1 MTADSI
7 LVTGGAGFIG
17 SHLVDRLVASGRA
30 VRVLDVLEPQVHGDS
45 NGYRNP
51 DAEYVEGSVLDRELL
66 DATLEG
72 VEAVVHLAA
81 QVGVGQSMY
90 DMTRYVR
97 DNCLGTAVLLE
108 ALAQRKSQLSAL
120 VVASSMSIYGE
131 GRYSCAKCDVP
142 ETEVLRTADAL
153 RERRWEPVCLRC
165 GTQAIAEPTPE
176 GKRLAVD
183 SVYAATKRDQEELAL
198 VFSRAYGVRTVALRF
213 FNVYGPRQSLSNP
226 YTGVAA
232 IFASRLLNGQPPLVF
247 EDGLQSR
254 DFVHVSDVVHAV
266 ELALANERAENV
278 ALNVGTGVAS
288 TVLDVA
294 NALSTGLGVDL
305 VPEIVERFRHG
316 DIRHCYADIA
326 AARLTLG
333 YEPAVSLHDG
343 MKELV
348 EWIVADAPRADDQT
362 ERSTAELAAR
372 GLVV

>member
-1 MTADSI
+1 LLGERIAYLLCKGSPRTGQMTADSI

-198 VFSRAYGVRTVALRF
+198 VFSRADGGIAFLQCLRATPVF
-213 FNVYGPRQSLSNP
+213 VEPLHGRGGDLREP
-226 YTGVAA
+226 AA
-232 IFASRLLNGQPPLVF
+232 
-247 EDGLQSR
+247 
-254 DFVHVSDVVHAV
+254 
-266 ELALANERAENV
+266 ER
-278 ALNVGTGVAS
+278 
-288 TVLDVA
+288 
-294 NALSTGLGVDL
+294 
-305 VPEIVERFRHG
+305 P
-316 DIRHCYADIA
+316 A
-326 AARLTLG
+326 AARF
-333 YEPAVSLHDG
+333 
-343 MKELV
+343 
-348 EWIVADAPRADDQT
+348 
-362 ERSTAELAAR
+362 
-372 GLVV
+372 

>member
-1 MTADSI
+1 
-7 LVTGGAGFIG
+7 
-17 SHLVDRLVASGRA
+17 
-30 VRVLDVLEPQVHGDS
+30 
-45 NGYRNP
+45 
-51 DAEYVEGSVLDRELL
+51 
-66 DATLEG
+66 
-72 VEAVVHLAA
+72 
-81 QVGVGQSMY
+81 
-90 DMTRYVR
+90 
-97 DNCLGTAVLLE
+97 
-108 ALAQRKSQLSAL
+108 
-120 VVASSMSIYGE
+120 
-131 GRYSCAKCDVP
+131 
-142 ETEVLRTADAL
+142 
-153 RERRWEPVCLRC
+153 
-165 GTQAIAEPTPE
+165 
-176 GKRLAVD
+176 
-183 SVYAATKRDQEELAL
+183 
-198 VFSRAYGVRTVALRF
+198 
-213 FNVYGPRQSLSNP
+213 
-226 YTGVAA
+226 VAA